1 MILSELKIHE
11 LKEVIINYYTEKQRI
26 KFKNTDLKG
35 IDNDI
40 KFKKLNWYIKL
51 INDMYFFKK
60 PLISI
65 NDIITL
71 TDKELDSYLQPF
83 KEVDSDLMN
92 NSIITKLSV
101 DRVLKDKTDIQLIYN
116 YLDSDKD
123 VSIIYNLLK
132 MKQLNNE

>member
-1 MILSELKIHE
+1 
-11 LKEVIINYYTEKQRI
+11 
-26 KFKNTDLKG
+26 
-35 IDNDI
+35 
-40 KFKKLNWYIKL
+40 
-51 INDMYFFKK
+51 MYFFKK